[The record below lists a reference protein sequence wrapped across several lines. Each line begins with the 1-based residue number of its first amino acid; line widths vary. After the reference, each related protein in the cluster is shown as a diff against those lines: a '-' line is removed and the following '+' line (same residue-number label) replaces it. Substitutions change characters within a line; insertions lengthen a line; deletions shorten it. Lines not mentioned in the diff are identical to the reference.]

1 MCYIEKSIWKT
12 IIKFKLLIVIL
23 EISSV
28 MKSNEI
34 FIYLD
39 RLKGI

>member
-1 MCYIEKSIWKT
+1 MCYKEKSSWKT
-12 IIKFKLLIVIL
+12 IIKFIL

-28 MKSNEI
+28 IMKSNEI